1 MCVKINLRRDLT
13 EDLGQGGNY
22 NSGARW
28 KNHKYFGFIFFFFV
42 ISFAIL
48 KSISVNY
55 TENDHDRT
63 IPDISV
69 ITLLPLSML
78 NKHYN

>member
-1 MCVKINLRRDLT
+1 VEIIILALAGKITNISDL
-13 EDLGQGGNY
+13 
-22 NSGARW
+22 
-28 KNHKYFGFIFFFFV
+28 FFFFFV